1 LERERGQELSPKRLL
16 TRHWQVRT
24 ARPEVSRDSDVFFS
38 SLGLLCGGILV
49 FQARSRGPRS
59 AARLRGFALCHLSL
73 SHAQGWRLD
82 PILFFGQLLTA
93 ATAVSFAVETL
104 RLRGEVEEARAAA
117 EEGAPRRRRAAR
129 NLPPAGA
136 APRYGAWSGAVRA
149 GRRDRAADEAGEA
162 AAAEE
167 AGEDWPVEE
176 AAAGSDDFRDAF
188 EAARRGAGAGAGA
201 APRKGGADGGW
212 GSSRGGES
220 DWDDIAGR
228 PPLK

>member
-1 LERERGQELSPKRLL
+1 
-16 TRHWQVRT
+16 
-24 ARPEVSRDSDVFFS
+24 
-38 SLGLLCGGILV
+38 
-49 FQARSRGPRS
+49 
-59 AARLRGFALCHLSL
+59 LCHLSL

-188 EAARRGAGAGAGA
+188 EAARRRAGAGAGA